1 LEDDLKIVESKD
13 AESILKLF
21 LSEKILE
28 LKPVIA
34 GGFVVALYNNI
45 INAPQSKKE
54 KNIEGIRKSFLQKK
68 YMINHPDELKFGDID
83 MWFLK
88 DNPIWGEHPVGFI
101 VGGINPDVD
110 NFDLFGNQVLKVNDG
125 RAKTYRSASINYQHH
140 LHTLGLGAHC
150 QIQSST
156 PWANTFKNDCGVVI
170 QFVKR
175 QYDDIQKLFNHFDIL
190 NCCAAYHD
198 GMFYFADGFTEAFD
212 NKTLSVNSNF
222 ANRNIAAN
230 IISANRAFKY
240 ASRYKI
246 EFSKEACENV
256 VEILFEAEELSKKIA
271 TGNLGSELEAIE
283 GVTME
288 DGYGRT
294 FTVKNTELM
303 IDMISQLFHYFER
316 LIHMENFNEE
326 YIFTFLNFKD
336 SGIIKRVKKYLEV
349 QEKIARG
356 EPEAIEVGWNDKYYG
371 FF

>member
-1 LEDDLKIVESKD
+1 LNIIESKD
-13 AESILKLF
+13 AEAILKLF

-34 GGFVVALYNNI
+34 GGFVVALYNNV
-45 INAPQSKKE
+45 INASQQKKE
-54 KNIEGIRKSFLQKK
+54 KIIDAVRKNFLQQRH
-68 YMINHPDELKFGDID
+68 MINHSDELKFGDID
-83 MWFLK
+83 IWFLK
-88 DNPIWGEHPVGFI
+88 DNPIWGEHPAGFI
-101 VGGINPDVD
+101 VRPLDADID
-110 NFDLFGNQVLKVNDG
+110 NFDLFGNPIRPYDG
-125 RAKTYRSASINYQHH
+125 GRKTYRDASIKYQHE
-140 LHTLGLGAHC
+140 LYSLGLGLHN

-156 PWANTFKNDCGVVI
+156 RWANTFKNDIGIVI
-170 QFVKR
+170 QFVKK

-198 GMFYFADGFTEAFD
+198 GRFYFADGFVESF
-212 NKTLSVNSNF
+212 NEKVLSINSNF

-240 ASRYKI
+240 ATRYKI
-246 EFSKEACENV
+246 EFSKETCEKV
-256 VEILFEAEELSKKIA
+256 VEILFEAEELSRKIA
-271 TGNLGSELEAIE
+271 SGSLGSELEAIE

-294 FTVKNTELM
+294 FTIKNTELM

-326 YIFTFLNFKD
+326 YIFTFLSFKN

-356 EPEAIEVGWNDKYYG
+356 ELEAIEVGWNDKYYG